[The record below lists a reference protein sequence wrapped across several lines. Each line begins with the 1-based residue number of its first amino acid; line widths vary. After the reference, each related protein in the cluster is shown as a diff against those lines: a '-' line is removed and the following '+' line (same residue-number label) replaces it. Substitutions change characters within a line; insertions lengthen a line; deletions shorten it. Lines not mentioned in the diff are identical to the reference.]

1 MKKDS
6 KKYIIELIHYFRGEF
21 ADMSKRG
28 MLIVLSGPSGVGKGT
43 IRKAIFEQDDNKF
56 HYSISMTTRKKRPG
70 EVDGKDY
77 FFVSKDEF
85 EKEIATGGM
94 LEYARYVDNYYGTP
108 LKYVNEMLD
117 SGKDVFLEIEVRG
130 AMQVREKCTDGLFI
144 FLTPPDLMELR
155 HRIIERGTDDL
166 ATIDKRMKKAVGEIE
181 MMQNYDY
188 AVVND
193 EIPAAV
199 EKIKTIIRA
208 ERWRVKRFLPDY
220 KKQLGDVLK

>member
-1 MKKDS
+1 
-6 KKYIIELIHYFRGEF
+6 
-21 ADMSKRG
+21 MSNRG

-43 IRKAIFEQDDNKF
+43 VRKAIFEQDNNKF
-56 HYSISMTTRKKRPG
+56 HYSVSMTTRKMRPG
-70 EVDGKDY
+70 EVNGKDY
-77 FFVSKDEF
+77 YFVSQKEF
-85 EKEIATGGM
+85 ESEIAAGDM

-108 LKYVNEMLD
+108 LKYVNKMLED
-117 SGKDVFLEIEVRG
+117 GKDVFLEIEVNG
-130 AMQVREKCTDGLFI
+130 AMQVRKKCPDGLFI

-166 ATIDKRMKKAVGEIE
+166 ATIDKRMHKAVGEIE

-193 EIPAAV
+193 EVPVAV

-208 ERWRVKRFLPDY
+208 ERWRVKRFLPNY
-220 KKQLGDVLK
+220 KKQLGDVFK

>member
-1 MKKDS
+1 
-6 KKYIIELIHYFRGEF
+6 
-21 ADMSKRG
+21 MSKRG

-43 IRKAIFEQDDNKF
+43 VRKAIFAQDNNKF
-56 HYSISMTTRKKRPG
+56 DYSVSMTTRQMRPG
-70 EVDGKDY
+70 EVNGKDY
-77 FFVSKDEF
+77 YFVTKEEF
-85 EKEIATGGM
+85 EKEIAEGGM
-94 LEYARYVDNYYGTP
+94 LEYAQYVDNYYGTP

-117 SGKDVFLEIEVRG
+117 EGKDVFLEIEVKG
-130 AMQVREKCTDGLFI
+130 AMQVREKVPDGLFI

-155 HRIIERGTDDL
+155 QRLVNRGTDDL
-166 ATIDKRMKKAVGEIE
+166 DVIDMRMKKAVDEIE

-193 EIPAAV
+193 EVEAAA

-220 KKQLGDVLK
+220 KRQLGDVLK

>member
-1 MKKDS
+1 M
-6 KKYIIELIHYFRGEF
+6 
-21 ADMSKRG
+21 AKRG

-43 IRKAIFEQDDNKF
+43 VRKEIFSQEGNNFD
-56 HYSISMTTRKKRPG
+56 YSISMTTRQMRPG
-70 EVDGKDY
+70 EVNGKDY
-77 FFVSKDEF
+77 YFVSKEVF
-85 EKEIATGGM
+85 EKEIADGGM
-94 LEYARYVDNYYGTP
+94 LEYAQYVDNYYGTP

-117 SGKDVFLEIEVRG
+117 AGKDVFLEIEVKG
-130 AMQVREKCTDGLFI
+130 AMQVREKVSDGLFI

-155 HRIIERGTDDL
+155 QRIINRGTDDL
-166 ATIDKRMKKAVGEIE
+166 ETIDKRMEKAKDEIE

-193 EIPAAV
+193 EVTKAA

-220 KKQLGDVLK
+220 KKQLGVD

>member
-1 MKKDS
+1 
-6 KKYIIELIHYFRGEF
+6 
-21 ADMSKRG
+21 MSKRG

-43 IRKAIFEQDDNKF
+43 VRKAIFEQDDNKF
-56 HYSISMTTRKKRPG
+56 HYSISMTTRSMREG
-70 EVDGKDY
+70 EINGRDY
-77 FFVSKDEF
+77 YFVSKNEF
-85 EKEIATGGM
+85 EQEIKNDGM
-94 LEYARYVDNYYGTP
+94 LEYAQYVDNYYGTP

-117 SGKDVFLEIEVRG
+117 QGKDVFLEIEVNG
-130 AMQVREKCTDGLFI
+130 AMQVREKCPDGLFI

-155 HRIIERGTDDL
+155 HRIVERGTDDL
-166 ATIDKRMKKAVGEIE
+166 ATIDKRMNKAVDEIE

-193 EIPAAV
+193 EVLNAV